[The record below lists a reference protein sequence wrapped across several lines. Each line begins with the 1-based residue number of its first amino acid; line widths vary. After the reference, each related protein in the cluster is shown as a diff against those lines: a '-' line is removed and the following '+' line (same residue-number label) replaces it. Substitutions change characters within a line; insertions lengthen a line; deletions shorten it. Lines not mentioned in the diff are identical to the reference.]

1 MALPGPAHPR
11 FDEDDMKIANKTLLI
26 TGANRG
32 VGEALVT
39 EALGRGVRKIFA
51 GTRNG
56 LRHPDPRVVPL
67 TLDVTDDLQILQ
79 AAQGLGDLDVL
90 VNNAGIALYD
100 DLSSVEALEKQLAV
114 NCFGS
119 LKMARAVLP
128 LLVRSGQGAI
138 VNVLSLAAL
147 APMPIIPAYS
157 ISKAA
162 AHSMTQSLRLFL
174 SPQGVTV
181 HAVFLGPV
189 DTEMNRGF
197 DIPKA
202 SPGSAAAGI
211 LDGLERGD
219 EDIFPDPASRP
230 LAEGFRSSVAKALER
245 EMRAYLS
252 RP

>member
-1 MALPGPAHPR
+1 
-11 FDEDDMKIANKTLLI
+11 MKIANKTILI

-39 EALGRGVRKIFA
+39 EALKRGARKVFA

-56 LRHPDPRVVPL
+56 LEHPDPRVIPV
-67 TLDVTDDLQILQ
+67 TLDVTNDSEILR
-79 AAQGLGDLDVL
+79 ATQGLEGLDVL

-100 DLSSVEALEKQLAV
+100 DLSTVDALEKQLAV

-119 LKMARAVLP
+119 LKMSRAVLP
-128 LLVRSGQGAI
+128 LLKRSGEGAI

-174 SPQGVTV
+174 SRQGVTV
-181 HAVFLGPV
+181 HAVFLGPI
-189 DTEMNRGF
+189 DTDMNRGF

-202 SPGSAAAGI
+202 SPESAAVGI
-211 LDGLERGD
+211 FDGLERGE

-230 LAEGFRSSVAKALER
+230 VAEAFRGSVAKVLER
-245 EMRAYLS
+245 EMAAYL
-252 RP
+252 PPT